1 MAGTPWEWW
10 FPDGRAARRQH
21 GAPRRLRG
29 DGHGG
34 GVLRNTL
41 LRVGRRRCST
51 TCRMTPCSC
60 WMRTSTRRRK
70 ATLPKSPGDTNR
82 SAMTWSGR
90 SFRPMLSTCGPGIS
104 RAHQTLRTSQDRSR
118 RSTPSPPRG
127 FRRKRLAGT
136 GRQPP
141 RPDPAARLRSFVGN
155 ADTRILV
162 LERCLGT
169 RLRSAGLRSEHS
181 RSYPHS
187 GGTDTRQTDSTPTP
201 AVRRSRL
208 RR

>member
-155 ADTRILV
+155 AETRTLLQPSMEIRANLFGDDLAVYLDGTAGWRLDARTQTHERGV
-162 LERCLGT
+162 L
-169 RLRSAGLRSEHS
+169 
-181 RSYPHS
+181 
-187 GGTDTRQTDSTPTP
+187 GGV
-201 AVRRSRL
+201 A
-208 RR
+208 